1 MLVEAAYERCRVIAR
16 EEARNFY
23 YGFVLLPPE
32 RRAAMYAAYAFSRRC
47 DDSVDGPEPLETKM
61 TAIGARREELAACY
75 AGTPPEDDPV
85 LVALADTVR
94 RFEIP
99 ERHLTYLIDGCEMDL
114 TIDRYATFADLR
126 GYCDR
131 VAGAVG
137 LVSLWIFG
145 FSDDDAPAR
154 AEELGVGMQLVNIMR
169 DVAEDAEAGR
179 IYLPADEM
187 AEMGVTEADLG
198 AGRMTPELRDLMRA
212 QGQRARAY
220 LVRGE
225 RLLPMLDRRSRMCV
239 AMLSRTYREVL
250 RTLEQRGYDV
260 FAGRASLS
268 APKKIT
274 LMAKTSASVVLG
286 R

>member
-23 YGFVLLPPE
+23 YGFVLLPTE

-47 DDSVDGPEPLETKM
+47 DDSVDGPEPIETKM
-61 TAIGARREELAACY
+61 AAIAERRDELAACY
-75 AGTPPEDDPV
+75 AGEPPPDDPV
-85 LVALADTVR
+85 LVALADTVE

-99 ERHLTYLIDGCEMDL
+99 ERYLAYLIEGCEMDL
-114 TIDRYATFADLR
+114 TIDRYPAFPDLR

-145 FSDDDAPAR
+145 FGDPDAPAR

-169 DVAEDAEAGR
+169 DVAEDAEVGR
-179 IYLPADEM
+179 IYLPGDEM
-187 AEMGVTEADLG
+187 AAFGVTEEDLV
-198 AGRMTPELRDLMRA
+198 AGRMTPEILNLMRA
-212 QGQRARAY
+212 QGQRANAY
-220 LVRGE
+220 LARGE
-225 RLLPMLDRRSRMCV
+225 QLLPMLDRRSRMCV

-250 RTLEQRGYDV
+250 RTLERRGYDI

-268 APKKIT
+268 ARKKVA
-274 LMAKTSASVVLG
+274 LMATTSASVALT

>member
-23 YGFVLLPPE
+23 YGFVLLPPK

-47 DDSVDGPEPLETKM
+47 DDSVDGPESHETKIA
-61 TAIGARREELAACY
+61 AIAERRDELAACY
-75 AGTPPEDDPV
+75 SGTPPPEDPV
-85 LVALADTVR
+85 LVALTDTVE
-94 RFEIP
+94 RFGIP
-99 ERHLTYLIDGCEMDL
+99 ERHLAYLIEGCEMDL
-114 TIDRYATFADLR
+114 TIDRYATFTDLR
-126 GYCDR
+126 GYCER

-145 FSDDDAPAR
+145 FSNPGAPTR
-154 AEELGVGMQLVNIMR
+154 AEQLGVGMQLVNIMR

-179 IYLPADEM
+179 IYLPGDEM
-187 AEMGVTEADLG
+187 AEFGVSEEDLLT
-198 AGRMTPELRDLMRA
+198 GRMTSELHDLMRA
-212 QGQRARAY
+212 QGQRARSY

-225 RLLPMLDRRSRMCV
+225 QLLPMLDRRSRMCV

-250 RTLEQRGYDV
+250 RTLELRGYDI

-268 APKKIT
+268 AKKKIA
-274 LMAKTSASVVLG
+274 LMAKTSASVTLKK
-286 R
+286 